1 MNANLKGWLQA
12 LQLRIQFY
20 EMVFL
25 HEYLE
30 YDFFSVVVW
39 IMKFFRKRS
48 DY

>member
-25 HEYLE
+25 HEDLE
-30 YDFFSVVVW
+30 YDFFFSYGL
-39 IMKFFRKRS
+39 
-48 DY
+48 DYEIF